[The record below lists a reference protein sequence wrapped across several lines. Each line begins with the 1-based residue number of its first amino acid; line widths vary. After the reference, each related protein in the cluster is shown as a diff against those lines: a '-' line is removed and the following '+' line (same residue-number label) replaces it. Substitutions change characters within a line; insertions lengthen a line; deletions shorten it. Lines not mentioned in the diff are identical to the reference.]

1 MERPYQIT
9 AAMCLLFA
17 AFVAHGA
24 FKLKLYTPMGPGP
37 GFFPFWL
44 SLAFGLLA
52 VVLFWQARFGRP
64 EPMPADFFAT
74 RTGYVRIAAIL
85 VALIGTVVLLNPLGF
100 RLTSLLF
107 YFFLLN
113 VLSRHS
119 LVVSTAVALAGSF
132 GVYHVFAN
140 LLMIPLPIG
149 FLGI

>member
-17 AFVAHGA
+17 AFVAYGS
-24 FKLKLYTPMGPGP
+24 FKLRLYTPMGPGP

-52 VVLFWQARFGRP
+52 VILFWQASFGGS

-74 RTGYVRIAAIL
+74 RTGYLRIAAIL

-113 VLSRHS
+113 VLGRQGL
-119 LVVSTAVALAGSF
+119 LVSVLVACVGSF
-132 GVYHVFAN
+132 GVYHVFADW
-140 LLMIPLPIG
+140 LLIPLPIG
-149 FLGI
+149 VLGI